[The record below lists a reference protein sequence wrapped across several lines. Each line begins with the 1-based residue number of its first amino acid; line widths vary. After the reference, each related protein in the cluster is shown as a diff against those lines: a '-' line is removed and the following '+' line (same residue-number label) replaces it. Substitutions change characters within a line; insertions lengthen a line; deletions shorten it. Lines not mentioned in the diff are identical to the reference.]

1 MSENTP
7 APWRLSHTHY
17 EEDGRTVGYTNVI
30 GPDGDDIGVTIY
42 NTGSQNTRG
51 AQRRSDAA
59 LIAAAPDLLE
69 AAKLQEA
76 ADLAHLACDEC
87 DPEDAPE
94 TCGKCFGLYDDAR
107 IKRRL
112 AIAKATGAA

>member
-17 EEDGRTVGYTNVI
+17 EEGGRTVGYTNVI

-42 NTGSQNTRG
+42 NTGSQDTWG
-51 AQRRSDAA
+51 ARRRSDAA
-59 LIAAAPDLLE
+59 LIAAAPELLDALGAAAGYLLNAKIDLE
-69 AAKLQEA
+69 TGCAKATAIKTIE
-76 ADLAHLACDEC
+76 
-87 DPEDAPE
+87 
-94 TCGKCFGLYDDAR
+94 GGLTTIRA
-107 IKRRL
+107 